1 MAEKKIVIWGA
12 GRIGRGFIGD
22 LFSAAGY
29 QLVYIDEAQALV
41 DGLRKE
47 QTYRVIRAAGADQ
60 IEMVD
65 IVGFSIFHTSEKHTI
80 QDEIN
85 QTDLIA
91 LAVYPRNFQS
101 AAEELQDLILTR
113 KEKRGDNA
121 ALDILLCTNL
131 IHAGPKFE
139 TILLDGLSDSDAQYY
154 KEKVGI
160 VETLVIR
167 ICPNPPE
174 NVAKAHPFI
183 VWTNGCPELP
193 VDKHGFKGDIP
204 PVSTLRIVE
213 DMRAEEIRKIYT
225 YNMCHAV
232 LSYHGHMAGH
242 TLLVDCLADP
252 LIRFEGEGALEEVS
266 AALQK
271 EYDFTEE
278 EMGVWV
284 KGVLDQTNNTTI
296 GDTVIRSAAD
306 PLRKLKRDDRMIGP
320 IQLCLRNGIDPKHL
334 IQAVGAA
341 LYYFEEEDS
350 ASVKLRD
357 LIKERSVQGAV
368 IEACGLTQDD
378 VLLINRIEDAYK
390 HIEEVV
396 PWGEKARKA
405 YSLGFEYEKVYHG
418 CGQCAFAAA
427 SEVLGNFDDEVFN
440 SATGLCAGVGL
451 VTENTCSA
459 FTGSAMVIGMV
470 YPRRREHFDRDRE
483 NKYLNFEL
491 VQKLRDKFVQ
501 EYGTTTC
508 GKIHEKIYGRA
519 YDMRLTEERQA
530 FEEAGGHGDHGCTE
544 VVAKSA
550 QWTID
555 VLKGELDKRKKQ
567 L

>member
-29 QLVYIDEAQALV
+29 QLIYIDEAQALV
-41 DGLRKE
+41 DGLKKE

-60 IEMVD
+60 IETVD
-65 IVGFSIFHTSEKHTI
+65 IVEFSIFHTSEKYAI

-91 LAVYPRNFQS
+91 LAVYPKNFQS
-101 AAEELQDLILTR
+101 VAEKLQDLILTR

-139 TILLDGLSDSDAQYY
+139 KFMLDGLSNSDTQYF
-154 KEKVGI
+154 KEKIGI

-174 NVAKAHPFI
+174 DVATTHPFVI
-183 VWTNGCPELP
+183 WTNGYPELP
-193 VDKHGFKGDIP
+193 VDKQGFKGNTP
-204 PVSTLRIVE
+204 MVPALRIVE
-213 DMRAEEIRKIYT
+213 DMRAEETRKIYT

-242 TLLVDCLADP
+242 ALLVDCLADSR
-252 LIRFEGEGALEEVS
+252 IRLEAEGALEEVS
-266 AALQK
+266 TALQK
-271 EYDFTEE
+271 EYGFTAE
-278 EMGVWV
+278 EMEVWV
-284 KGVLDQTNNTTI
+284 KGVLDQTDNPTI

-306 PLRKLKRDDRMIGP
+306 PLRKLKHDDRLIGP
-320 IQLCLRNGIDPKHL
+320 IRLCLRNGIDPKHL
-334 IQAVGAA
+334 IRAVGTA
-341 LYYFEEEDS
+341 LYYFEEEDA
-350 ASVKLRD
+350 ASVKLKG
-357 LIKERSVQGAV
+357 LIKEKGIQGTI
-368 IEACGLTQDD
+368 IEVCGLTQDD
-378 VLLINRIEDAYK
+378 TLLINHIEDAYK
-390 HIEEVV
+390 HLEKVV
-396 PWGEKARKA
+396 PWSEKAEKA

-418 CGQCAFAAA
+418 CGQCVIAAV
-427 SEVLGNFDDEVFN
+427 SEVLGNFNDEVFN

-459 FTGSAMVIGMV
+459 FTGGAMVIGMV
-470 YPRRREHFDRDRE
+470 YPRRREHFDGDRD

-491 VQKLRDKFVQ
+491 IQKLRDKFIQ

-519 YDMRLTEERQA
+519 YDMRLAEERQA

-550 QWTID
+550 QWTIN
-555 VLKGELDKRKKQ
+555 VLKDELDKRKK
-567 L
+567 

>member
-22 LFSAAGY
+22 LFSEAGY
-29 QLVYIDEAQALV
+29 QLTYIDEAQALV
-41 DGLRKE
+41 DGLRKD
-47 QTYRVIRAAGADQ
+47 QTYRVIRTAGANQ
-60 IEMVD
+60 IETVD
-65 IVGFSIFHTSEKHTI
+65 IENFSIFHTSEKQVI
-80 QDEIN
+80 QEEIN

-91 LAVYPRNFQS
+91 LAVYPQNFQS
-101 AAEELQDLILTR
+101 IAEKLQDLILTR
-113 KEKRGDNA
+113 KEKRDDVA

-139 TILLDGLSDSDAQYY
+139 IFLLDGLSDSDTQYF

-174 NVAKAHPFI
+174 DVAKAHPFV
-183 VWTNGCPELP
+183 VWTNGYPELP
-193 VDKHGFKGDIP
+193 VDKHGFKGGIP
-204 PVSTLRIVE
+204 QVPALRIVE

-242 TLLVDCLADP
+242 TLLVDCLLDP
-252 LIRFEGEGALEEVS
+252 LIRAEAEGALGEVG

-271 EYDFTEE
+271 EYGFTEE
-278 EMGVWV
+278 EMKGWV
-284 KGVLDQTNNTTI
+284 EGVLDQTNNPTI
-296 GDTVIRSAAD
+296 GDTVIRSVAD
-306 PLRKLKRDDRMIGP
+306 PLRKLKRDDRLIGP

-341 LYYFEEEDS
+341 LNYFEEEDA
-350 ASVKLRD
+350 ASVRLRE
-357 LIKERSVQGAV
+357 LIKEKDLRDTL
-368 IEACGLTQDD
+368 IEVCGLTQDD
-378 VLLINRIEDAYK
+378 TFLINRIKDAYK
-390 HIEEVV
+390 HLKKLV
-396 PWGEKARKA
+396 PWTEKGEEA
-405 YSLGFEYEKVYHG
+405 YSLGFKYEKIYHG
-418 CGQCAFAAA
+418 CGQCAIAAV

-451 VTENTCSA
+451 VTEDTCSA
-459 FTGSAMVIGMV
+459 FTGGAMVIGMV
-470 YPRRREHFDRDRE
+470 YSRRREHFDGDRE
-483 NKYLNFEL
+483 KKYLNFEL
-491 VQKLRDKFVQ
+491 VQKLRDKFIQ

-519 YDMRLTEERQA
+519 YDMRLADERQA
-530 FEEAGGHGDHGCTE
+530 FEEAGGHGEHGCTE
-544 VVAKSA
+544 VVAKAS

-555 VLKGELDKRKKQ
+555 VLKEKLDQRKK
-567 L
+567 

>member
-1 MAEKKIVIWGA
+1 MVEKKIVIWGA

-29 QLVYIDEAQALV
+29 ELIYIDEEQALV

-47 QTYRVIRAAGADQ
+47 QTYRVIRATGVDQ
-60 IEMVD
+60 IETVD
-65 IVGFSIFHTSEKHTI
+65 IKEFSIFHTSETHAI

-91 LAVYPRNFQS
+91 LAVYPKNFQLV
-101 AAEELQDLILTR
+101 AEKFQDLILSR

-139 TILLDGLSDSDAQYY
+139 TFMLDGLSDLDTQYF

-174 NVAKAHPFI
+174 DVAREHPFV
-183 VWTNGCPELP
+183 VWTNGYPELP
-193 VDKHGFKGDIP
+193 VDKHGFKGYIP
-204 PVSTLRIVE
+204 LIPALRIVE

-242 TLLVDCLADP
+242 TLLVDCLSDP
-252 LIRFEGEGALEEVS
+252 GIRVEAKGALNEVS

-271 EYDFTEE
+271 EYGFTSE
-278 EMGVWV
+278 EMEVWL
-284 KGVLDQTNNTTI
+284 KGILDQTNNATI

-320 IQLCLRNGIDPKHL
+320 IQLCLRNGIDPRYL
-334 IQAVGAA
+334 IRAVSAA
-341 LYYFEEEDS
+341 LYYFEEEDA

-357 LIKERSVQGAV
+357 LIKEKSVQGAV
-368 IEACGLTQDD
+368 IKVCGLTQDD
-378 VLLINRIEDAYK
+378 ALLINRIEDAYK
-390 HIEEVV
+390 QLEKVV
-396 PWGEKARKA
+396 PWGEKAEKA
-405 YSLGFEYEKVYHG
+405 YSLGFKYEKVFHG

-427 SEVLGNFDDEVFN
+427 SEVLGNFDDDVFN

-459 FTGSAMVIGMV
+459 FTGGAMVIGMV
-470 YPRRREHFDRDRE
+470 YPRRREHFDGDRD

-491 VQKLRDKFVQ
+491 IQKLRDKFIQ

-519 YDMRLTEERQA
+519 YDMRLAEERQA
-530 FEEAGGHGDHGCTE
+530 FEEAGGHGAHGCTE
-544 VVAKSA
+544 VVAKAA

-555 VLKGELDKRKKQ
+555 VLKDELDEREK
-567 L
+567 

>member
-12 GRIGRGFIGD
+12 GRIGRGFVGD
-22 LFSAAGY
+22 LFSSAGY
-29 QLVYIDEAQALV
+29 KLTYIDEAQALV

-47 QTYRVIRAAGADQ
+47 RIYRVIRAAGADQ
-60 IEMVD
+60 IETVD
-65 IVGFSIFHTSEKHTI
+65 IEEFSIFHTSEKHAI

-91 LAVYPRNFQS
+91 LAVYPQKFQS
-101 AAEELQDLILTR
+101 VAEKLQDLILTR

-121 ALDILLCTNL
+121 ALDIILCTNL

-139 TILLDGLSDSDAQYY
+139 TFILDGLSDSDIQYF

-167 ICPNPPE
+167 ICPNPPAD
-174 NVAKAHPFI
+174 VARVHPYI
-183 VWTNGCPELP
+183 VWTNGYPELL

-204 PVSTLRIVE
+204 LVPALRIVE
-213 DMRAEEIRKIYT
+213 DMRTEEIRKIYT

-242 TLLVDCLADP
+242 ALLVDCLADP
-252 LIRFEGEGALEEVS
+252 IIRLEAEGALGEVS

-271 EYDFTEE
+271 EYGFTEE
-278 EMGVWV
+278 EMEVWV
-284 KGVLDQTNNTTI
+284 KGVLDQTNNPAI
-296 GDTVIRSAAD
+296 GDTVIRSGAD
-306 PLRKLKRDDRMIGP
+306 PLRKLKWDDRMIGP

-341 LYYFEEEDS
+341 LHYFEEEDS
-350 ASVKLRD
+350 TSVKLRD
-357 LIKERSVQGAV
+357 LIKEKSVQGAV
-368 IEACGLTQDD
+368 IEACGLTKDD
-378 VLLINRIEDAYK
+378 ALLINRIEDAYK
-390 HIEEVV
+390 HLEKVV
-396 PWGEKARKA
+396 PWGEKAEKA
-405 YSLGFEYEKVYHG
+405 YSLGFRYEKVFHG
-418 CGQCAFAAA
+418 CGQCAVTAV
-427 SEVLGNFDDEVFN
+427 SEVLGNFNDGVFD

-459 FTGSAMVIGMV
+459 FTGGAMVIGMV
-470 YPRRREHFDRDRE
+470 YPRRREHFDGDRDI
-483 NKYLNFEL
+483 KYLNFEL
-491 VQKLRDKFVQ
+491 VQKLCDKFIQ

-519 YDMRLTEERQA
+519 YDMRLVEERQA
-530 FEEAGGHGDHGCTE
+530 FEEAGGHGDHGCTV

-555 VLKGELDKRKKQ
+555 VLKDELDKRKK
-567 L
+567 

>member
-1 MAEKKIVIWGA
+1 MADKKIIIWGA

-29 QLVYIDEAQALV
+29 ELTYIDEAQALV
-41 DGLRKE
+41 DGLRKT
-47 QTYRVIRAAGADQ
+47 QTYRVIRAAGVDQ
-60 IEMVD
+60 IETVD
-65 IVGFSIFHTSEKHTI
+65 IADFSIFHVSEKSAI
-80 QDEIN
+80 QEEVI

-91 LAVYPRNFQS
+91 LAVYPQNFQS
-101 AAEELQDLILTR
+101 VAEKLQDLILTR
-113 KEKRGDNA
+113 KEKRKDSTP
-121 ALDILLCTNL
+121 LDILLCTNL
-131 IHAGPKFE
+131 IHAGPKFV
-139 TILLDGLSDSDAQYY
+139 TFLLDGLSDSDTQYF

-174 NVAKAHPFI
+174 DIARAYPFV
-183 VWTNGCPELP
+183 VWTNGYPELP
-193 VDKHGFKGDIP
+193 VDKHGFKGSIP
-204 PVSTLRIVE
+204 PVPALRIVE

-242 TLLVDCLADP
+242 TLLVDCLSDP
-252 LIRFEGEGALEEVS
+252 VIWVEAEGALREVS
-266 AALQK
+266 ATLQK
-271 EYDFTEE
+271 EYGFTRE
-278 EMGVWV
+278 EMEVWV
-284 KGVLDQTNNTTI
+284 KGVLDQTNNPTI

-320 IQLCLRNGIDPKHL
+320 IQLCLRNGVDPKHL

-341 LYYFEEEDS
+341 LHYLEGEDA
-350 ASVKLRD
+350 ASIKLRE
-357 LIKERSVQGAV
+357 LIKEKGIKDTIIGAC
-368 IEACGLTQDD
+368 ELTQADA
-378 VLLINRIEDAYK
+378 LLVSRIEEAYQ
-390 HIEEVV
+390 HLEEVV
-396 PWGEKARKA
+396 PWDEKGKRA

-418 CGQCAFAAA
+418 CGQCAIAAV

-459 FTGSAMVIGMV
+459 FTGGAMVIGMV
-470 YPRRREHFDRDRE
+470 YPRRREHFDGDRE

-491 VQKLRDKFVQ
+491 VQKLRDKFIQ
-501 EYGTTTC
+501 EYGTNTC

-530 FEEAGGHGDHGCTE
+530 FEEAGGHGNHGCTE
-544 VVAKSA
+544 VVAKAA

-555 VLKGELDKRKKQ
+555 VLKDELDKRKK

>member
-1 MAEKKIVIWGA
+1 VAEKKIVIWGA
-12 GRIGRGFIGD
+12 GRIGRGFVGD
-22 LFSAAGY
+22 LFSTAGY
-29 QLVYIDEAQALV
+29 EITYVDEAQALV

-47 QTYRVIRAAGADQ
+47 QTYRVIRAAEADQ
-60 IEMVD
+60 IETVD
-65 IVGFSIFHTSEKHTI
+65 IVDFSIFHTSEKHAV
-80 QDEIN
+80 QEKIN

-91 LAVYPRNFQS
+91 LAVYPQNFQS
-101 AAEELQDLILTR
+101 VAGKLQDLILAR
-113 KEKRGDNA
+113 KEKRGDDV

-139 TILLDGLSDSDAQYY
+139 TFLLDGLSDSDTQYF
-154 KEKVGI
+154 KKKVGV

-174 NVAKAHPFI
+174 NVVKAHPFV
-183 VWTNGCPELP
+183 VWTNGYSELP
-193 VDKHGFKGDIP
+193 VDKHGFKGNIP
-204 PVSTLRIVE
+204 PVPALRIVE

-252 LIRFEGEGALEEVS
+252 LIRMKAKGALKEVS

-271 EYDFTEE
+271 EYDFTGE
-278 EMGVWV
+278 EMEVWV
-284 KGVLDQTNNTTI
+284 KGVLDQTNNPTI
-296 GDTVIRSAAD
+296 GDTVVRSASD
-306 PLRKLKRDDRMIGP
+306 PLRKLKRDDRMIGS
-320 IQLCLRNGIDPKHL
+320 IQLCLRNGIYPKHL

-341 LYYFEEEDS
+341 LCYFEEEDV
-350 ASVKLRD
+350 ASMKLSE
-357 LIKERSVQGAV
+357 LIKEKGIKGTI
-368 IEACGLTQDD
+368 IEVCGLTQEDAFL
-378 VLLINRIEDAYK
+378 VNRIKEAYQHLEK
-390 HIEEVV
+390 VV
-396 PWGEKARKA
+396 TWDEKGERA

-418 CGQCAFAAA
+418 CGQCAIAAV

-440 SATGLCAGVGL
+440 SSTGLCAGVGL

-459 FTGSAMVIGMV
+459 FTGGAMVIGML
-470 YPRRREHFDRDRE
+470 YPRRREHFDGDRD

-491 VQKLRDKFVQ
+491 IQKLRDKFIQ
-501 EYGTTTC
+501 EYDTTIC

-519 YDMRLTEERQA
+519 YDMRLADERQA
-530 FEEAGGHGDHGCTE
+530 FEEAGGHGEHGCTE
-544 VVAKSA
+544 VVAKAS

-555 VLKGELDKRKKQ
+555 VLKDELDQRKK
-567 L
+567 

>member
-1 MAEKKIVIWGA
+1 MVEKKIVIWGA

-22 LFSAAGY
+22 LFSEAGY
-29 QLVYIDEAQALV
+29 QLTYIDEAQALV

-47 QTYRVIRAAGADQ
+47 QTYRVVRAAGEDQ
-60 IEMVD
+60 IETVD
-65 IVGFSIFHTSEKHTI
+65 VIDFSIFHVSEIHAI
-80 QDEIN
+80 QGEIN
-85 QTDLIA
+85 QTDLVA
-91 LAVYPRNFQS
+91 LAVYPRDFQTV
-101 AAEELQDLILTR
+101 AKTLQNLILTR
-113 KEKRGDNA
+113 KEERGDNV

-139 TILLDGLSDSDAQYY
+139 TFLLDELSDSDTLFF
-154 KEKVGI
+154 KEKIGI

-174 NVAKAHPFI
+174 DVAKANPFV
-183 VWTNGCPELP
+183 VWTNGYPELP
-193 VDKHGFKGDIP
+193 VDKHGFKGGIP
-204 PVSTLRIVE
+204 QVPALRIVE

-242 TLLVDCLADP
+242 SLLVDCLADP
-252 LIRFEGEGALEEVS
+252 LIRVETEGALIEVS

-271 EYDFTEE
+271 EYGFTGE
-278 EMGVWV
+278 EMEVWL
-284 KGVLDQTNNTTI
+284 KGVLDQTNNPTI

-320 IQLCLRNGIDPKHL
+320 IQLCLRNGIYPKHL

-341 LYYFEEEDS
+341 LNYFKEGDE
-350 ASVKLRD
+350 ASLKLKE
-357 LIKERSVQGAV
+357 LIKEKGIQGAI
-368 IEACGLTQDD
+368 IETCGLTQDD
-378 VLLINRIEDAYK
+378 AFLVNRIDEAYQHLEK
-390 HIEEVV
+390 VV
-396 PWGEKARKA
+396 MWSERGERA
-405 YSLGFEYEKVYHG
+405 YSLGFKYEKVYHG
-418 CGQCAFAAA
+418 CGQCAVAAVT
-427 SEVLGNFDDEVFN
+427 EVLGNFDDEVFN

-459 FTGSAMVIGMV
+459 FTGGAMVIGML
-470 YPRRREHFDRDRE
+470 YPRRREHFDGDRD

-491 VQKLRDKFVQ
+491 IQKLRDKFIQ

-508 GKIHEKIYGRA
+508 GKIHEKIYGRV
-519 YDMRLTEERQA
+519 YDMRLADERQA
-530 FEEAGGHGDHGCTE
+530 FEEAGGHGEHGCTE
-544 VVAKSA
+544 VVAKAS

-555 VLKGELDKRKKQ
+555 VLKDELDQRKK
-567 L
+567 